1 MTLTLE
7 VTMKMVKSL
16 LLSGAA
22 GMVAVAGAQA
32 ADLPVKAKPVE
43 YVKVCS
49 LYGEGFFYIPGTDTC
64 LKIGGFV
71 RFDTY
76 FNGAQGSGAA
86 AINTTVGLN
95 DRVDTHDVGFR
106 ARTTA
111 SFDARTQTEYGT
123 LRSYARFGFQA
134 TSIGGAAATVVYT
147 ERAFIQFAG
156 FTFGNTQSYFDF
168 LAHSYAYSSFQFLG
182 GADTGGGGTLL
193 AAYTAQ
199 FGNGLSATISIEDA
213 NQNKNLLVDATTVPG
228 SCAAAGVGCVLPVG
242 AGTSDYAAQQV
253 PDIVANF
260 RVDQAWG
267 SAQVMGA
274 LHQIRAGCI
283 GTNGIG
289 VGCVAPGDEWGFAV
303 GGGVIINLP
312 WNKGDVFF
320 LEGTYTEGALRYIG
334 AAPNGP
340 LAYARFDGAT
350 VASVWNV
357 DGAFNAV
364 SGIEKATG
372 WDIYGGIEHYWTPSL
387 RTSVWGTYSQVEY
400 GGALSSLISTA
411 SGTAQG
417 LDHSYN
423 IWAVG
428 TRTVWQPVKNLDLGF
443 EVLYGRIEPKAA
455 GGTLQFAGSGGRP
468 SGLYTIADQEIWSG
482 MIRVQRNFWP

>member
-64 LKIGGFV
+64 LKIGGYV

-76 FNGAQGSGAA
+76 FNGATGSGAA
-86 AINTTVGLN
+86 AINLPTGLD
-95 DRVDTHDVGFR
+95 DRVNSHDVGFR
-106 ARTTA
+106 GRGMISTDT
-111 SFDARTQTEYGT
+111 RTQTEYGT
-123 LRSYARFGFQA
+123 LRSYIRFGYNFNSLGSTTNTA
-134 TSIGGAAATVVYT
+134 LNA

-156 FTFGNTQSYFDF
+156 FTFGVTQSYFDF
-168 LAHSYAYSSFQFLG
+168 LAHSYAYSSFAWLG
-182 GADTGGGGTLL
+182 GADSGGSGLPL

-199 FGNGLSATISIEDA
+199 FGNGLSATISIEDG
-213 NQNKNLLVDATTVPG
+213 NSNKNLLVDASTVPA
-228 SCAAAGVGCVLPVG
+228 SCAATGVGCVLPIG
-242 AGTSDYAAQQV
+242 AGTSDYGAQQV

-312 WNKGDVFF
+312 WAKGDVFF

-334 AAPNGP
+334 GAPNFGP
-340 LAYARFDGAT
+340 ALARFDGGT
-350 VASVWNV
+350 VAPIWFV
-357 DGAFNAV
+357 DGAFGLAG
-364 SGIEKATG
+364 GIEKG
-372 WDIYGGIEHYWTPSL
+372 SGFDIYGGIEHYWTPSL

-400 GGALSSLISTA
+400 GTALSSLISTA

-417 LDHSYN
+417 LDHSFSL
-423 IWAVG
+423 WAIG

-443 EVLYGRIEPKAA
+443 EVLYGRLEPKAA
-455 GGTLQFAGSGGRP
+455 GGTVQFAGSGGRP
-468 SGLYTIADQEIWSG
+468 SGLYTVADQEIWSG